1 MVEKKTDKKHFTLD
15 PANESVQ
22 VLNGYLNDQKAVN
35 SHKGDI
41 DSLKET
47 LWNTVTAEQGTT
59 DIILDLPDFI
69 IYGSY
74 KETKTIKLDDMI
86 SLDVDYKDKLVSL
99 RADAVKEAEKKARE
113 AVLKAPMTTEEAKA
127 IALSAGISIAVVDI
141 VIDAMTETTRDL
153 LSVAAK
159 AKGRGTKN

>member
-1 MVEKKTDKKHFTLD
+1 MAEKKTDKKHFTLD

-69 IYGSY
+69 IYGAY
-74 KETKTIKLDDMI
+74 KETETIKLDDMI
-86 SLDVDYKDKLVSL
+86 SLDANYKDKLVSL
-99 RADAVKEAEKKARE
+99 RTDAVKEAEKKARE
-113 AVLKAPMTTEEAKA
+113 AVLKAPMTVEEAKA
-127 IALSAGISIAVVDI
+127 IALSAGIPIAAVDI
-141 VIDAMTETTRDL
+141 LLDAMTERTRE
-153 LSVAAK
+153 LSSVTAK